1 MILYIKTMMPPIIES
16 LINDDNDNRFGWLIV
31 IIMIMLII
39 IVMII
44 MTIITMA
51 TCNGRTCVI
60 IDVNPYWQKYTK
72 RYQKW
77 FTHLLRIRFSG
88 LTVSWTFKY
97 YVISKYSFWFAFVCV
112 SLCWR
117 PAHPSGP
124 WRRRDKWSFC
134 CL

>member
-1 MILYIKTMMPPIIES
+1 MYIKTMMPPIIES

-60 IDVNPYWQKYTK
+60 IDVNPY
-72 RYQKW
+72 
-77 FTHLLRIRFSG
+77 
-88 LTVSWTFKY
+88 
-97 YVISKYSFWFAFVCV
+97 
-112 SLCWR
+112 
-117 PAHPSGP
+117 
-124 WRRRDKWSFC
+124 
-134 CL
+134 